1 MVRAAC
7 ARRVSGKETAS
18 RACPRQE
25 GRVTLPRMFTV
36 FLVALVVGFLTLVGG
51 MFVTPEWN

>member
-1 MVRAAC
+1 
-7 ARRVSGKETAS
+7 
-18 RACPRQE
+18 
-25 GRVTLPRMFTV
+25 MFTV